1 MTLTWGTLT
10 VARSVCHAER
20 MEQTTDFYLTGI
32 PVADALLRSDPNA
45 LLIGMVLDQQVPME
59 KAFAGPAVIAER
71 MGGRLDVAAIANAD
85 PEQFAA
91 ICTRPPAVHRF
102 PGAMAKRV
110 QGTCRVL
117 VDQYDGTAANL
128 WADVGSGAELRDRIA
143 ALPGFGAQKAA
154 IFTALLGKRYGVVP
168 DGWREAAGSYGEQGS
183 FRSVADVVDPDSLQK
198 VRATKKAA
206 KAAAKAAQTT

>member
-1 MTLTWGTLT
+1 MTLTVGTLT
-10 VARSVCHAER
+10 MGRPVCHPVLV
-20 MEQTTDFYLTGI
+20 EQTTDFYLTGI
-32 PVADALLRSDPNA
+32 PLADALLARDPNA

-71 MGGRLDVAAIANAD
+71 MGGRLDVAAIADAD

-91 ICTRPPAVHRF
+91 ICTRPPAIHRF
-102 PGAMAKRV
+102 PGSMAKRV
-110 QGTCRVL
+110 QA
-117 VDQYDGTAANL
+117 DQYDGTAANL
-128 WADVGSGAELRDRIA
+128 WDGVGSGAQLRDRIA

-154 IFTALLGKRYGVVP
+154 IFTALLGKQYGVVP
-168 DGWREAAGSYGEQGS
+168 DGWREAAGPYGEQGS

-206 KAAAKAAQTT
+206 KAAAKASGS